1 MRKGGKR
8 LQLTPLAAPPGEKG
22 GKRLQIQQRKT
33 HGKPRGVMAAAIL
46 LAVSIAVVAG
56 VTFGWY
62 DFLRETQAGAVVLKS
77 EGQNVNVDG
86 FTIIA
91 SSEANSDILNR
102 NTIILKSCDS
112 VFGRNSE
119 TPVYILIPVSGE
131 AVQQGH
137 TLQFKFDCG
146 NGMDTLIDGDKIKPL
161 FSNVAQLRC
170 VTVAAN
176 EVPTDYGTAQAKFSD
191 VTDSPVCFASFTVDK
206 NTHELVSGEKTSTVT
221 LSVSGYSASGEIY
234 VLFELD
240 YNFELVTGF
249 VDNYASGIADRLDQT
264 QNLQFNEETLTITVS
279 AS

>member
-22 GKRLQIQQRKT
+22 GKRLQIQQQKT

-91 SSEANSDILNR
+91 SSEANSDILNS

-146 NGMDTLIDGDKIKPL
+146 NDTLEDGGKVQPCL
-161 FSNVAQLRC
+161 SNVAQLRC
-170 VTVAAN
+170 VTVDG
-176 EVPTDYGTAQAKFSD
+176 VPADYADARAKFSD
-191 VTDSPVCFASFTVDK
+191 VTDSPVCFASFTVNK
-206 NTHELVSGEKTSTVT
+206 ITHELDFREKTSTVT
-221 LSVSGYSASGEIY
+221 LTAPGYSADGVQY

-264 QNLQFNEETLTITVS
+264 QNLQFNAETLTITVS
-279 AS
+279 AN